1 MIFTRDFVRF
11 SKTLSFENCSSFI
24 CEVKKKPLLDVNL
37 KDVFIRGPLRKVG
50 QHEQIN
56 IFNKNKDFLQGA
68 QVAPP
73 NLPLAVACIG
83 TGIAQP
89 GGVGKLDSREWIKL
103 DSRKWI
109 KLDHFFQKVK

>member
-1 MIFTRDFVRF
+1 M
-11 SKTLSFENCSSFI
+11 
-24 CEVKKKPLLDVNL
+24 LDVNL

-56 IFNKNKDFLQGA
+56 IFNKNKDFLQGT

-73 NLPLAVACIG
+73 NLPLAVARIG

-89 GGVGKLDSREWIKL
+89 RGSERVNTIHPTTCIFKPNLT
-103 DSRKWI
+103 
-109 KLDHFFQKVK
+109 